1 MGHQD
6 KACGD
11 LCGLAGG
18 LENRR
23 AGRDQS
29 SAWRIA
35 ALAVAA
41 NGDAPPRPT
50 PLCETALSNTRPLWA
65 SHPMT

>member
-6 KACGD
+6 KECGD

-23 AGRDQS
+23 AHASDQS
-29 SAWRIA
+29 SA

-41 NGDAPPRPT
+41 DGDAPPRPT

-65 SHPMT
+65 SHPMP